1 MVKDYSL
8 FEEDDIQSGVPFPEI
23 SIEFGGTEPLRSSP
37 VGSGIEPPTPEE
49 EDPHLPFW
57 RNVSSVY
64 NRLAPSDESM
74 ADLQAVQNKNQEIAD
89 ELGMTVKEL
98 QQRMAY
104 GDKTAQFI
112 KDKGFQLY
120 TPSQDF
126 TRVRDFLYGAQKKAY
141 EKKASGVPHSDL
153 PFDEKIASFMGP
165 IDVFDWAGVGIG
177 VKALIKFGV
186 KKFGGMAGKKSVI
199 DFFEDKE
206 LVGSLSDSEMNS
218 LFQDMKPLMQGDERD
233 AFLRYAKGKPTKKK
247 TAGVIRTKDEAFP
260 GGLPLKDFDESL
272 FATKPI
278 KDAPQLKQKAVT
290 LTDEVKRKIGN
301 RLEQTDFS
309 VMDLDAED
317 IYYNIINEERATAG
331 YQPTSTPVS
340 MHAKNLQQQG
350 YITKAKQEEITNYQ
364 KQKGQKK
371 QAEVNVENTLL
382 KNTAKA
388 DKAVQFAKELQE
400 ASESQIVMPM
410 ATFYDQLVKEF
421 PDDFKP
427 LTSESGKRKVI
438 TVLKTI
444 KPEINNYLARPGSEV
459 GGLNIVRKR

>member
-98 QQRMAY
+98 QQRLAY

-177 VKALIKFGV
+177 VKALIKLGV

-247 TAGVIRTKDEAFP
+247 TAGILTAKDEIL
-260 GGLPLKDFDESL
+260 GLGDDLRAPKQIMDSPTLKTE
-272 FATKPI
+272 TQP
-278 KDAPQLKQKAVT
+278 
-290 LTDEVKRKIGN
+290 VK
-301 RLEQTDFS
+301 
-309 VMDLDAED
+309 
-317 IYYNIINEERATAG
+317 TAG
-331 YQPTSTPVS
+331 VEGPVTIDDILESTQRDI
-340 MHAKNLQQQG
+340 AG
-350 YITKAKQEEITNYQ
+350 
-364 KQKGQKK
+364 KK
-371 QAEVNVENTLL
+371 MFEGRT
-382 KNTAKA
+382 
-388 DKAVQFAKELQE
+388 
-400 ASESQIVMPM
+400 
-410 ATFYDQLVKEF
+410 VKEF
-421 PDDFKP
+421 IRKGDSSVPEDPYLTPDKP
-427 LTSESGKRKVI
+427 LSVEE
-438 TVLKTI
+438 I
-444 KPEINNYLARPGSEV
+444 KSNNKKINKFNPAQFNTYQQLPRFGAGEINKLNPQRQKILKNFVSIMKSEDPFKIASV
-459 GGLNIVRKR
+459 